1 MSSVFHPSRA
11 TVKFLVAIL
20 STEKLKRID
29 QITLIRLWIKCS
41 TLSTSSNE
49 DLNQLTQIVIKL
61 PEFLVLCNASERE
74 ILDAKEP
81 LSVFFASC
89 GTTHDSSTDTAIRK
103 KISDHLQAAIA
114 GFEKWIPISETPPSV
129 MKIHI
134 VIGIIIYHCSTIV
147 YIRVSILS
155 TVSTFTHSK
164 FNFRLFFRP
173 NRRASSM
180 SS

>member
-1 MSSVFHPSRA
+1 MSFVFHPSRA

-173 NRRASSM
+173 NRHASSM